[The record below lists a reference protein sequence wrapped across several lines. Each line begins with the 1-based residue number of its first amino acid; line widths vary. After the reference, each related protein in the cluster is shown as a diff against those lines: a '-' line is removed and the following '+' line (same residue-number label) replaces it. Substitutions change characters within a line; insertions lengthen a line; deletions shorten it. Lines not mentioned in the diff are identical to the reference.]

1 MVRVLKKELFL
12 CTTTEEPVLEFAYTS
27 YTRIYFKDGDMEF
40 ARVGNKYKISELR
53 TDKSTYCVAI
63 ETAGPSSIEIG
74 SDYGINMFVQDKS
87 RADLFL
93 QIKDTTKNA
102 KVE

>member
-1 MVRVLKKELFL
+1 LHLLLIPEFILRMVIWSLLRW
-12 CTTTEEPVLEFAYTS
+12 
-27 YTRIYFKDGDMEF
+27 
-40 ARVGNKYKISELR
+40 GNKYKISELS

-63 ETAGPSSIEIG
+63 ETTGSNMPEIG
-74 SDYGINMFVQDKS
+74 SDYDINMFVQGIHRS
-87 RADLFL
+87 DLFL

>member
-1 MVRVLKKELFL
+1 MRVLKKELFL
-12 CTTTEEPVLEFAYTS
+12 CTVNEEPVLEFAFSS
-27 YTRIYFKDGDMEF
+27 YTVIYFKDGHMEF
-40 ARVGNKYKISELR
+40 AKVGEKYKISELR

-63 ETAGPSSIEIG
+63 ETAEPSSIEIG

-87 RADLFL
+87 SAVLFL
-93 QIKDTTKNA
+93 QIKDITKNA

>member
-1 MVRVLKKELFL
+1 MRVLKKELFL
-12 CTTTEEPVLEFAYTS
+12 CTVTEEPVLEFAFTY
-27 YTRIYFKDGDMEF
+27 YTRIYFKDGHMEF
-40 ARVGNKYKISELR
+40 AKVWNKYKISELS

-63 ETAGPSSIEIG
+63 ETTGSNMPEIG
-74 SDYGINMFVQDKS
+74 SDYGINMFVQGIHRS
-87 RADLFL
+87 DLFL

>member
-1 MVRVLKKELFL
+1 MRVLKKELFL
-12 CTTTEEPVLEFAYTS
+12 CKATEEPVLEFAFTS
-27 YTRIYFKDGDMEF
+27 YTRIYFKDGHMEF
-40 ARVGNKYKISELR
+40 AKVGNKYKISELS

-63 ETAGPSSIEIG
+63 ETTGSNMSEIG
-74 SDYGINMFVQDKS
+74 SDYGINMFVQGIHRS
-87 RADLFL
+87 DLFL